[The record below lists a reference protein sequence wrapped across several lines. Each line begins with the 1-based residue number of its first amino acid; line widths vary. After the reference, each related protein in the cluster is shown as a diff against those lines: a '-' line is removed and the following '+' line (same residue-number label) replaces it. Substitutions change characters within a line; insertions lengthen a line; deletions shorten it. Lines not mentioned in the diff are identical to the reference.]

1 MRTFPTLPSRRWMI
15 AVLLAVMAPA
25 SLAAQPQA
33 VAGTSVT
40 LEPPAGFTPAERFTG
55 FGREAALASIMVS
68 ELDAPFGQMVER
80 LTPEAFAAQ
89 GMTVHTLDSL
99 SLGGVPARLLSLT
112 QEVDGV
118 PFDKWVVMFG
128 DDTVTTIVTAAY
140 PSDSAASLGE
150 PMRQAV
156 LTARRGAP
164 PSDPLAG
171 LGFQL
176 DLGRL
181 RVAERMGNTLALNE
195 SGALPNEDV
204 AEPLVVVGRSVAPAD
219 LSDLEAFSRRRVTRL
234 GNLLEFTG
242 ISGGGPVTLAIG
254 AGYELYAD
262 AVDTESGTAIR
273 VYQVVIPDGDHY
285 FLFQGLIGA
294 DRAHE
299 VIPEYQ
305 ALARTLRR
313 MP

>member
-1 MRTFPTLPSRRWMI
+1 MI
-15 AVLLAVMAPA
+15 AVLFVATGPAV
-25 SLAAQPQA
+25 LAAQPQ
-33 VAGTSVT
+33 VVTGTSVT
-40 LEPPAGFTPAERFTG
+40 LEPPPGFIPAERFMG

-99 SLGGVPARLLSLT
+99 SLDGVPARLLSLT

-156 LTARRGAP
+156 LTARRGAA
-164 PSDPLAG
+164 PSDPLVG
-171 LGFQL
+171 LGFGL
-176 DLGRL
+176 DFGRL

-204 AEPLVVVGRSVAPAD
+204 AAPLVVVGRSVAPAD

-234 GNLLEFTG
+234 GSKLEFTG

-262 AVDTESGTAIR
+262 AVDTESGTTIH

-285 FLFQGLIGA
+285 FLLQGLIGA
-294 DRAHE
+294 DRADE
-299 VIPEYQ
+299 VLPEYQ
-305 ALARTLRR
+305 ALARSLRR
-313 MP
+313 TP